1 MHIKL
6 PGLVGLLVISFTC
19 FTATADCNDE
29 ANEARLDNRLEESEI
44 ILADCLNDEL
54 ERLARTYLLLGLTHY
69 DNGNHRKAI
78 KQYTKALETVP
89 GYVTALANRGLSYSM
104 SGKIKKA
111 LKDFDAAIE
120 IDPQYMRAYYY
131 RAFALEKDRREEEAI
146 RDYSVALQIAQT
158 DDDKKRILYRRGV
171 LNREIDQFDSAMS
184 DFDAAIALDPGY
196 VDVYFSRALAF
207 QHSDQNDAAMAEY

>member
-78 KQYTKALETVP
+78 KPA
-89 GYVTALANRGLSYSM
+89 
-104 SGKIKKA
+104 
-111 LKDFDAAIE
+111 
-120 IDPQYMRAYYY
+120 
-131 RAFALEKDRREEEAI
+131 
-146 RDYSVALQIAQT
+146 QIARFS
-158 DDDKKRILYRRGV
+158 KK
-171 LNREIDQFDSAMS
+171 
-184 DFDAAIALDPGY
+184 
-196 VDVYFSRALAF
+196 
-207 QHSDQNDAAMAEY
+207 